1 MYSGHTMKQSLK
13 KTQPQTR
20 QRINIMVSPETIRLL
35 DRVAPK
41 GSRSRLIDQAV
52 KFFVEKRA
60 KANLRE
66 ELKQEAL
73 DYAERDRAIAE
84 EWFSIDEEAWEKHG
98 G

>member
-1 MYSGHTMKQSLK
+1 MYSESVMKQSLK
-13 KTQPQTR
+13 KPQPQTR
-20 QRINIMVSPETIRLL
+20 QRINIMVSPDTLRLL
-35 DRVAPK
+35 ERVAPK
-41 GSRSRLIDQAV
+41 GGRSRLIDEAV
-52 KFFVEKRA
+52 RFFVEKRA

>member
-1 MYSGHTMKQSLK
+1 VYSEYAMKQSLQ
-13 KTQPQTR
+13 KTQRQTR
-20 QRINIMVSPETIRLL
+20 RRINIMVSPETIRLL

-41 GSRSRLIDQAV
+41 GGRSRLIDQAV